1 MSAAD
6 RHPDLLA
13 YVAGLLGGD
22 QRAEIEAHLQ
32 RCEACRDE
40 ERSLRSLRRSLRS
53 TAATA
58 AGGHPSVEDLVAAD
72 EGAPR
77 ESLSGHVARC
87 AECRADLE
95 DLARVRL
102 GSREDRHRERFQRAA
117 ADATRFGEDDAP
129 FRPRGVRRI
138 ARGVLAAGLAVSL
151 LGVGWVAFRLR
162 PAARRIEAGP
172 ELLYPATRGESA
184 ARAIAAGRPARK
196 RLVLPFGAPG
206 GRYETRLQDAT
217 GLEIVAQTTIVK
229 DGEILEVRFDA
240 PDRPGEYRLAVQS
253 LDTGNATP
261 VLYLLHVV
269 AGRQP

>member
-1 MSAAD
+1 VSAAD

-13 YVAGLLGGD
+13 YVAGLLEGG
-22 QRAEIEAHLQ
+22 QQAEIAAHLR

-87 AECRADLE
+87 SECRADLE
-95 DLARVRL
+95 ALARVRD
-102 GSREDRHRERFQRAA
+102 GSREERHRERFERASV
-117 ADATRFGEDDAP
+117 DATRFGEDDTP
-129 FRPRGVRRI
+129 FRPRGARRI
-138 ARGVLAAGLAVSL
+138 ARGVLAAGLAFSL
-151 LGVGWVAFRLR
+151 LGIGWVAFRLR
-162 PAARRIEAGP
+162 PAARRPESGP
-172 ELLYPATRGESA
+172 EVLSPATRGTSA
-184 ARAIAAGRPARK
+184 ARPVAAGGAATL

-206 GRYETRLQDAT
+206 GRYEARLQDAN
-217 GLEIVAQTTIVK
+217 GLEIVAQTSIVK

-240 PDRPGEYRLAVQS
+240 PDRPGDYRLAVQS
-253 LDTGNATP
+253 LDAEKAEP
-261 VLYLLHVV
+261 VFYPVHVV